1 MGLDRTELNYSLHNE
16 ETCHDK
22 VRRRTLCSKKVLPKN
37 RGEGILSEVG
47 YTTSKYGSHSI

>member
-1 MGLDRTELNYSLHNE
+1 MRKHAMTKSGGGHYAVE
-16 ETCHDK
+16 
-22 VRRRTLCSKKVLPKN
+22 KVLPKN